1 MFETVG
7 FCAARF
13 GKFIFAEDC
22 VIGRS
27 KQCHPNKPSG
37 RRDNL
42 VIWKQRSRLP
52 QPPIWIRRIAT
63 GIPISCMP
71 CG

>member
-1 MFETVG
+1 MFETAG

-27 KQCHPNKPSG
+27 KHCHPNKSWI
-37 RRDNL
+37 RRDN
-42 VIWKQRSRLP
+42 
-52 QPPIWIRRIAT
+52 
-63 GIPISCMP
+63 
-71 CG
+71 